1 MTSAGQFESGISMPQ
16 HSKVAARRRMRKKSH
31 YTNAANVL

>member
-1 MTSAGQFESGISMPQ
+1 MTSAGQFESGISMP